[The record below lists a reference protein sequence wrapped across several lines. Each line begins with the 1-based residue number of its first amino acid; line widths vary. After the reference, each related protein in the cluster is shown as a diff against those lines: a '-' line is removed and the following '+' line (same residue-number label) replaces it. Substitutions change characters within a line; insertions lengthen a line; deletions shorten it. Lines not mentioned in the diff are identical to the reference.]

1 MQRRPRRFTTLVF
14 CLFAPFWARA
24 GSPKDNVSGTITDSS
39 GAAVPNARLGLFSRV
54 GLLAETGTGKSGA
67 FSFHAISGD
76 ATKLVIT
83 ADGFATATVA
93 LPAQSPLH
101 VQLDIAP
108 QSDSIRVAGST
119 IDLTAGEQAGSV
131 SVIDSAEIRE
141 RNEAQATGLLR
152 ELPGLAIVQTGQNG
166 GATSLFLRG
175 GDSNYALVTIDGMP
189 VNSFDYGGGFDF
201 SQMPTGILD
210 HIEVVRGAQSAL
222 YGSYANSGV
231 VNFVTRS
238 AAEGPTLDVIAE
250 GGSHDENRFA
260 VSGSGTVAGFGV
272 AASASRIFDNNEVP
286 NSDWRDEN
294 ILLHINRNWDRQ
306 SFTAAGTFNSNAEGV
321 PGPYGSDPLGLYP
334 GLDLITRDKNNN
346 SEYMFHY
353 QDDIGAKVRGELFGG
368 FFLGNNFYISPYG
381 NSFNKD
387 IRGQA
392 EARVVGSISKN
403 WTMSAGFM
411 WAREEVENTY
421 ITDNSFNVFP
431 LRRDEEGI
439 YWENRLQ
446 LRKLTLQLGV
456 RGELF
461 HTLAIPA
468 YMDPY
473 TDRPEDPA
481 HGDSRVNP
489 KLAAAYMLTAGLR
502 VHASAGAGIRPPG
515 ANDLAF
521 TNNPDLKPERNTS
534 LDAGIAQSFLGG
546 RIVLDGTFFYNR
558 YADLIVSLGGSLSE
572 LSAYVTDNLANAK
585 TQGVETSAQL
595 RPVRWMALSA
605 NYTYVDSQVLA
616 LNHTG
621 AAQDYYRVGQQ
632 LPRRPPQSG
641 SFRLAL
647 TKGRFT
653 GDLVGYIRG
662 DTLDVEPNYGAS
674 AGFFNNPGYAYL
686 SLNLDIAAG
695 RGMVVYGSLRN
706 ALDEHYEE
714 VFGFPSPRLN
724 FVTGVKWSLH
734 GKDYGND
741 F

>member
-1 MQRRPRRFTTLVF
+1 MKKCLATLV
-14 CLFAPFWARA
+14 LFLSTSLGALASSLA
-24 GSPKDNVSGTITDSS
+24 GNITDSS
-39 GAAVPNARLGLFSRV
+39 GAAIPNAQVGLFSRV
-54 GLLAETGTGKSGA
+54 GLLAQTETDKTGA
-67 FSFHAISGD
+67 FRFEAVADD
-76 ATKLVIT
+76 ATKLVVA
-83 ADGFATATVA
+83 ADGFATRTIP
-93 LPAQSPLH
+93 LPAASPLG

-119 IDLTAGEQAGSV
+119 IDLTAGEQASSV

-141 RNEAQATGLLR
+141 RNEAQATNLLR

-175 GDSNYALVTIDGMP
+175 GDSTYALVTIDGMP
-189 VNSFDYGGGFDF
+189 VNSFDYGGGYDF
-201 SQMPTGILD
+201 SQMPTDILD
-210 HIEVVRGAQSAL
+210 RIEVVRGAQSAL

-238 AAEGPTLDVIAE
+238 AGEGPTLDVIAE

-260 VSGSGTVAGFGV
+260 VSGSGTVAGFGI
-272 AASASRIFDNNEVP
+272 AASASRVFDNNEVP
-286 NSDWRDEN
+286 NSDWRDDN
-294 ILLHINRNWDRQ
+294 LLLHINRNWDHQ

-334 GLDLITRDKNNN
+334 GLDTISRDKNNN

-353 QDDIGAKVRGELFGG
+353 QDDLAANVRGELFGG
-368 FFLGNNFYISPYG
+368 FFLGNDFYISPYG

-392 EARVVGSISKN
+392 EARAVAAVAKN
-403 WTMSAGFM
+403 WTISAGFS

-421 ITDNSFNVFP
+421 ITDNSFSVFP

-446 LRKLTLQLGV
+446 FRKLSLQLGV
-456 RGELF
+456 RGDIF
-461 HTLAIPA
+461 HTFAIPA

-473 TDRPEDPA
+473 TDRPANPA
-481 HGDSRVNP
+481 HTDSRVNP
-489 KLAAAYMLTAGLR
+489 KLAAAYTLTATTR
-502 VHASAGAGIRPPG
+502 VHASAGTGIRPPG

-521 TNNPDLKPERNTS
+521 TDNPDLKPERNTS
-534 LDAGIAQSFLGG
+534 VDAGISQSFLGG
-546 RIVLDGTFFYNR
+546 RLVLDGTYFYNR

-595 RPVRWMALSA
+595 RPVRWLAFSA
-605 NYTYVDSQVLA
+605 NYTYIDSEVLA

-621 AAQDYYRVGQQ
+621 VAQDYYQVGQQ

-653 GDLVGYIRG
+653 GDVAGYVRG

-674 AGFFNNPGYAYL
+674 EGFFHNPGYAYL
-686 SLNLDIAAG
+686 SVNLNVATGHGTVI
-695 RGMVVYGSLRN
+695 YGSLRN
-706 ALDEHYEE
+706 ALDQHYEE
-714 VFGFPSPRLN
+714 VFGYPSPRLN

-734 GKDYGND
+734 GKD